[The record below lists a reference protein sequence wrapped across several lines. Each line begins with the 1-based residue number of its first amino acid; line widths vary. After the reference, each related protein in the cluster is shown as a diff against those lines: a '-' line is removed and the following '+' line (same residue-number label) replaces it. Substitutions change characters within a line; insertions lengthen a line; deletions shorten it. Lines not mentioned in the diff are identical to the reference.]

1 MGAALGVFQK
11 KVFATCRFSVLS
23 TCYDVSAWKRSDE
36 TFRLDFSLLLK
47 VNLGFFYETAH
58 FVGRMVPRL
67 EIPSSRGQKYGYQKE
82 SFGEI
87 QENRCDESS

>member
-1 MGAALGVFQK
+1 MTFLPGNVPTKHFVSISHYYLGQ
-11 KVFATCRFSVLS
+11 SGIL
-23 TCYDVSAWKRSDE
+23 
-36 TFRLDFSLLLK
+36 
-47 VNLGFFYETAH
+47 YETAH